1 MLKLLLLALIVP
13 VAGCC
18 DTPAPDCAP
27 YKRPAPWTFPAT
39 IQPIGDATWA
49 AQLQATVDD
58 IDFGIGA
65 PAVACM
71 TRHLVVDVAGEH
83 PIEATTSS
91 SGCSTFETS
100 TAGEQDGVIVILG
113 AASSEW
119 RRSPM
124 RDVIAHELGHTFGLG
139 HADPAYG
146 DSAMTD
152 PPGPFSARDVAA
164 IACRLGCAPCDSTAD
179 PYSR

>member
-1 MLKLLLLALIVP
+1 MLRFVVLAL

-18 DTPAPDCAP
+18 DHPPECTR
-27 YKRPAPWTFPAT
+27 YQRPVAWTFPAT
-39 IQPIGDATWA
+39 IQPVGDATWA
-49 AQLQATVDD
+49 MQLQATVDD

-71 TRHLVVDVAGEH
+71 TKHLTVVVDGEH
-83 PIEATTSS
+83 PFAATTESD
-91 SGCSTFETS
+91 GCSTFETE
-100 TAGEQDGVIVILG
+100 TAGEADGVITLLG
-113 AASSEW
+113 ASSSDW

-139 HADPAYG
+139 HADPARG

-164 IACRLGCAPCDSTAD
+164 IACRLGCAPCDPTAD
-179 PYSR
+179 PYNR

>member
-1 MLKLLLLALIVP
+1 MRCLVFCVLA
-13 VAGCC
+13 ACC
-18 DTPAPDCAP
+18 ENPPPDCAP
-27 YKRPAPWTFPAT
+27 YVRPTPWMFPAT
-39 IQPIGDATWA
+39 IQPVGDATWTV
-49 AQLQATVDD
+49 QLQATVDD

-71 TRHLVVDVAGEH
+71 TQHLVVDAAGEH
-83 PIEATTSS
+83 PVEAALTS

-100 TAGEQDGVIVILG
+100 TAGERDGTITILG
-113 AASSEW
+113 ASSSDW

-124 RDVIAHELGHTFGLG
+124 HDVIAHELGHAFGLG
-139 HADPAYG
+139 HADPARG

-164 IACRLGCAPCDSTAD
+164 IACRLGCAPCDPSAD
-179 PYSR
+179 PYNR